1 MKGHRLILITD
12 GCFGAAGAPDGVE
25 VLKVGE
31 PLENVGIVSADAQFL
46 PGQGNPLGVYVQ
58 FASSFKVP
66 VTTTL
71 TLKPEGP
78 GAHKLVDVTV
88 TPGVNPGEM
97 FTVQDAA
104 SGKWSASINLKDGFP
119 GDNDVSLVAQ
129 KQKPVRVNVD
139 AADKFFFDTAV
150 QSFSGGGNGFL
161 LLTTE
166 SPQVVIA
173 RNKVPEAPLSLIFQ
187 PEGTSAW
194 WKSVGE
200 PLETAVPRVRIP
212 DHPVLRHIDAAGMN
226 FAGARKIIPAD
237 GALVLVESDQS
248 VPLLYVANAGGRT
261 AVVVNMDP
269 VDAEFFYS
277 AWFPVLV
284 YGAATHLAGREESL
298 ASTYTP
304 GATIP
309 LSGAGE
315 SEATSITQPDGSLV
329 SATGRKFGP
338 LEQPGFYQLRNA
350 SGEWQAAVNL
360 LSPGESLLDNTP
372 SKTTLAPIAKGLPP
386 YLLLTIVAMVVLI
399 LESILYHRR
408 KVG

>member
-1 MKGHRLILITD
+1 
-12 GCFGAAGAPDGVE
+12 
-25 VLKVGE
+25 
-31 PLENVGIVSADAQFL
+31 
-46 PGQGNPLGVYVQ
+46 
-58 FASSFKVP
+58 
-66 VTTTL
+66 
-71 TLKPEGP
+71 
-78 GAHKLVDVTV
+78 
-88 TPGVNPGEM
+88 
-97 FTVQDAA
+97 
-104 SGKWSASINLKDGFP
+104 
-119 GDNDVSLVAQ
+119 
-129 KQKPVRVNVD
+129 VD

-150 QSFSGGGNGFL
+150 ESFSGGGNGFL
-161 LLTTE
+161 FLTSE

-173 RNKVPEAPLSLIFQ
+173 RNKVPDAPLSLIFQ
-187 PEGTSAW
+187 PQGTSVW

-200 PLETAVPRVRIP
+200 PLETAVPRVRVP

-309 LSGAGE
+309 LPGAMEGQ
-315 SEATSITQPDGSLV
+315 TTKIIGPDDKLI

-338 LEQPGFYQLRNA
+338 LEQPGFYQLRND
-350 SGEWQAAVNL
+350 SGEWLAAVNL
-360 LSPGESLLDNTP
+360 LSPGESLLDNSPT
-372 SKTTLAPIAKGLPP
+372 KTTLGPIAKGLPP
-386 YLLLTIVAMVVLI
+386 YLLLTIIAIIVLI